1 MYRSVFRVSPSGE
14 LVLGRPRPYQDRV
27 WRRFYDD
34 LLGPDADPV
43 AMVEMMEQM
52 DQAYGRWAGA
62 GHSQPGP
69 GRGVPRAGFRC
80 RKYLGAEFGASGA
93 SARRHAWEK
102 SSLWEFWIPGCLSQS
117 CQRFRDYFRISR
129 ERFDMIYEAAAQSGL
144 FGLNPSEPQYANIHP
159 EGPHRPGH
167 HQDDKKIPLCL
178 RMAASLRRVASG
190 DTFASL
196 AHEFRIAEST
206 LCDFDKQFWA
216 WFREHYWEAYVTG
229 QSGVGF
235 DDLASI
241 QAEELLFRQMGLPG
255 FITCM
260 DGVHCA
266 WEKNAYQIRYQYIG
280 KEGFPTIV
288 INVHCTATGRILYAG
303 PVFPGAHNDK
313 TIVRSDELVMRMQ
326 SDPLFK
332 DCKWATVVPDGKGGF
347 QELSGCMA
355 LCDGGYHNWLETMS
369 GPKQPISPEQA
380 QWAGRY
386 SS

>member
-1 MYRSVFRVSPSGE
+1 MYRPVFRVSPSGE

-34 LLGPDADPV
+34 LLGPYADPS
-43 AMVEMMEQM
+43 AMVHVMEQM
-52 DQAYGRWAGA
+52 DQAYGRWPGA

-80 RKYLGAEFGASGA
+80 RKYLGAEFGASSA

-117 CQRFRDYFRISR
+117 CERFRDYFRISR
-129 ERFDMIYEAAAQSGL
+129 ERFDMIYEAAAESGL
-144 FGLNPSEPQYANIHP
+144 FDLNPSEPLYANIHP
-159 EGPHRPGH
+159 EGPHRPGR
-167 HQDDKKIPLCL
+167 HQDHKKIPLCL
-178 RMAASLRRVASG
+178 IMGASFRRLASG

-196 AHEFRIAEST
+196 AHEFRIGQST
-206 LCDFDKQFWA
+206 LNDFDKQFWA

-260 DGVHCA
+260 DGVHFA
-266 WEKNAYQIRYQYIG
+266 WEKGPYKIRYQYIG

-288 INVHCTATGRILYAG
+288 INVHCTATGRIVYAG
-303 PVFPGAHNDK
+303 PIFPGAHNDK
-313 TIVRSDELVMRMQ
+313 TMVQSDELVFD
-326 SDPLFK
+326 S
-332 DCKWATVVPDGKGGF
+332 
-347 QELSGCMA
+347 
-355 LCDGGYHNWLETMS
+355 
-369 GPKQPISPEQA
+369 
-380 QWAGRY
+380 
-386 SS
+386 

>member
-1 MYRSVFRVSPSGE
+1 MYRPVFRVSPSGE

-34 LLGPDADPV
+34 LLGPDPDPV

-80 RKYLGAEFGASGA
+80 RKYLGAEFGASCA

-196 AHEFRIAEST
+196 ANEFRIAEST

-235 DDLASI
+235 FGGCFPINQAALTRWQHGYLQGPAGLA
-241 QAEELLFRQMGLPG
+241 QKGRDCVCALL
-255 FITCM
+255 
-260 DGVHCA
+260 
-266 WEKNAYQIRYQYIG
+266 
-280 KEGFPTIV
+280 
-288 INVHCTATGRILYAG
+288 
-303 PVFPGAHNDK
+303 
-313 TIVRSDELVMRMQ
+313 
-326 SDPLFK
+326 
-332 DCKWATVVPDGKGGF
+332 
-347 QELSGCMA
+347 
-355 LCDGGYHNWLETMS
+355 
-369 GPKQPISPEQA
+369 
-380 QWAGRY
+380 
-386 SS
+386 